1 MGKMANIR
9 TLKMHAGWLPATV
22 FTMACLAVAGPV
34 RAEPVQ
40 TGADLLERSA
50 KTSRHAAEAVL
61 LAVTRAGQRL
71 VAVGEQGIVLL
82 SDDHGVSWRQARVP
96 TSVALTN
103 VRFAS
108 ASQGWAVGHGG
119 VILHSSDA
127 GETWVKQLD
136 GNQLARIE
144 LAAAEAGAGA
154 AAEGSAARRRLAD
167 AQRWVADGA
176 DKPFFDIYFSDIDTG
191 LVVGAYG
198 LILATQDGG
207 KTWQSLRHLVD
218 NPKGRHFYSIAA
230 NGAERYIAGEQG
242 ALYRSTD
249 GGRSF
254 TELKTP
260 YNGSYFGVLRGAAG
274 ELLVFGLRGN
284 AYRSGDD
291 GASWQRVDT
300 GLPVTLTAGTQ
311 RSDGSLL
318 LTDETGRLLHSPDR
332 GRHFTALPVAQ
343 PSPFTGIVQA
353 ADGGLVLSG
362 ARGMNRLAVRSQP
375 TNPTDS
381 TNSTEAGR

>member
-1 MGKMANIR
+1 MGKMANTT
-9 TLKMHAGWLPATV
+9 TLKMHAGWLPAAV
-22 FTMACLAVAGPV
+22 FAMACVSVAGPV

-40 TGADLLERSA
+40 TGADLLERPA

-61 LAVTRAGQRL
+61 LAVTRAGKRL

-119 VILHSSDA
+119 VIVHSSDA
-127 GETWVKQLD
+127 GETWVRQLD

-144 LAAAEAGAGA
+144 LAAAEAGAA
-154 AAEGSAARRRLAD
+154 AAPEGSAGRRRLAD
-167 AQRWVADGA
+167 ARRWVADGA
-176 DKPFFDIYFSDIDTG
+176 DKPFFDIYFSDVDTG

-198 LILATQDGG
+198 LILATRDGG
-207 KTWQSLRHLVD
+207 KTWQSSRHLVD

-254 TELKTP
+254 SELKTP
-260 YNGSYFGVLRGAAG
+260 YNGSYFGVLRGVAG

-300 GLPVTLTAGTQ
+300 ELLVTLTAGTQ

-318 LTDETGRLLHSPDR
+318 LTDETGRLLHSSDR
-332 GRHFTALPVAQ
+332 GQHFTALPVAQ

-362 ARGMNRLAVRSQP
+362 ARGMSRLADRSQS
-375 TNPTDS
+375 TNPADS

>member
-1 MGKMANIR
+1 MGKMPSKKTSKSR
-9 TLKMHAGWLPATV
+9 SGWLPATV
-22 FTMACLAVAGPV
+22 FAVACLAVAWPAQ
-34 RAEPVQ
+34 AEPVP
-40 TGADLLERSA
+40 TGADLLERPA
-50 KTSRHAAEAVL
+50 KMSGHAARAVL

-103 VRFAS
+103 VRFVS
-108 ASQGWAVGHGG
+108 ASLGWAVGHGG
-119 VILHSSDA
+119 VIVHSSDA

-136 GNQLARIE
+136 GKQLARIE
-144 LAAAEAGAGA
+144 LEAAQAEAGAG
-154 AAEGSAARRRLAD
+154 GSAAQRRLAD

-176 DKPFFDIYFSDIDTG
+176 DKPLFDIHFSDADSG

-198 LILATQDGG
+198 LILATRDGG
-207 KTWQSLRHLVD
+207 QTWQSLRHLLD
-218 NPKGRHFYSIAA
+218 NPKGKHFYSIAA

-249 GGRSF
+249 GGRGF
-254 TELKTP
+254 AELKTP
-260 YNGSYFGVLRGAAG
+260 YGGSYFGVLRGAAG

-300 GLPVTLTAGTQ
+300 ELPVTLTAGAQ
-311 RSDGSLL
+311 RSDGTLL
-318 LTDETGRLLHSPDR
+318 LTDETGRLLHSLDG
-332 GRHFTALPVAQ
+332 GRHFSALPVAR

-353 ADGGLVLSG
+353 VDGGLVLTS
-362 ARGMNRLAVRSQP
+362 ARGMSRLAAGSSSTSP
-375 TNPTDS
+375 TNA
-381 TNSTEAGR
+381 TNATEPKQ